1 MCSLR
6 ISLDSPSVMLV
17 LGSLLTAPSPVT
29 FDLLVA
35 CRLAPASFAGAV
47 PARDA
52 RCCAKSLSRGRSILQ
67 CSRWLFEGPARAHD
81 WQPSMVAA
89 SSAAPRI
96 RLQPASSQCFPTW
109 LCARTAHVQ
118 LLGMLFTAPLFATFH
133 SPTECGLMPA
143 SIARLC
149 RPNLQNLG

>member
-6 ISLDSPSVMLV
+6 ISLGSPSVMLV
-17 LGSLLTAPSPVT
+17 LGSLLTAPSFVT
-29 FDLLVA
+29 FDLLVV
-35 CRLAPASFAGAV
+35 CRGAV

-52 RCCAKSLSRGRSILQ
+52 RCCAKSPSRGRSILQ
-67 CSRWLFEGPARAHD
+67 CSGWLFVGPARAYG

-89 SSAAPRI
+89 STAAPRI

-109 LCARTAHVQ
+109 LCSRTEHVQ